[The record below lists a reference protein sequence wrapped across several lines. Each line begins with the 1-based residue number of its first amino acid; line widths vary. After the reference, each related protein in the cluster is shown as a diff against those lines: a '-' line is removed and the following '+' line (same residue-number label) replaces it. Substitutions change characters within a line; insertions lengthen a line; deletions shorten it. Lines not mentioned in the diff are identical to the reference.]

1 MSAKFSLLF
10 FLKRRGGYV
19 EGDLPVYL
27 RITVD
32 GKRAELAIQRKCDPE
47 KWNTRKGCMIGT
59 KDSVKEFNAYLLVV
73 QTKVYEIQ
81 RTLLAEGNPIDPK
94 NIKSNLTGK
103 DKSSKMFLEI
113 FEEHNENMK
122 KLVGRDYSMATLTKY
137 TTCLKALKLFV
148 QFHCKTSDINIRLLD
163 FAFIT
168 SLEMYLKTQ
177 KGVGHNTAM
186 GYVKKVKK
194 IIHFCIANKWLT
206 SDPFVA
212 FKVSINKTS
221 RTFLSEDEMKRLLSK
236 EFKIQR
242 LAEVRDMFLFSCYTG
257 LAYVDAAQL
266 TKNSIIRGS
275 DGTVWIM
282 IDRTKTGVT
291 ANIPLLPQAEKIIFR
306 YEAHPKVIITGKL
319 LPLIS
324 NQKVNAYLKEIATIC
339 GITKELSHHCAR
351 HTFATTVTL
360 SNGVPIETVSK
371 MLGHSSLKSTQHYAK
386 VLDTKVSR
394 DMWKLSG
401 MLD

>member
-19 EGDLPVYL
+19 GGDLPVYL

-47 KWNTRKGCMIGT
+47 KWNAKKGCMIGT
-59 KDSVKEFNAYLLVV
+59 KDSVKEFNAYLLAF

-81 RTLLAEGNPIDPK
+81 RSLLTSDSPLEPEV
-94 NIKSNLTGK
+94 IKRHLTGK
-103 DKSSKMFLEI
+103 DRSAKMFLEV
-113 FEEHNENMK
+113 FEEHNENMR
-122 KLVGRDYSMATLTKY
+122 KLVGKDYSIATLTKY
-137 TTCLKALKLFV
+137 STCLKSLKLFV
-148 QFHCKTSDINIRLLD
+148 QFQYKTSDINIRLMD
-163 FAFIT
+163 FAFLT
-168 SLEMYLKTQ
+168 SLEMYLKTE

-194 IIHFCIANKWLT
+194 IIHFCVANKWLT
-206 SDPFVA
+206 SNPLMA

-221 RTFLSEDEMKRLLSK
+221 RTFLSEAEMRTLINK
-236 EFKIQR
+236 EFQIQR

-257 LAYVDAAQL
+257 LAYVDVAKL
-266 TKNSIIRGS
+266 TKNAIVA
-275 DGTVWIM
+275 DGNGTTWIVV
-282 IDRTKTGVT
+282 DRTKTGVR
-291 ANIPLLPQAEKIIFR
+291 ANIPLLPPAEKIINK
-306 YEAHPKVIITGKL
+306 YEDHPKVLVTGKL
-319 LPLIS
+319 LPMIS
-324 NQKVNAYLKEIATIC
+324 NQKVNAYLKEISVLC

-386 VLDTKVSR
+386 VLDKKVAF
-394 DMWKLSG
+394 DMKRLIG
-401 MLD
+401 IL

>member
-19 EGDLPVYL
+19 GGDLQVYL

-32 GKRAELAIQRKCDPE
+32 GRRAELTIQRKYSPE

-59 KDSVKEFNAYLLVV
+59 KDSVKEFNAYLLAF

-81 RTLLAEGNPIDPK
+81 RTLLADGHHVDPEI
-94 NIKSNLTGK
+94 IKRTITGK
-103 DKSSKMFLEI
+103 DKSSEMFLEI
-113 FEEHNENMK
+113 FEEHNENMR
-122 KLVGRDYSMATLTKY
+122 KLVGKDYSMATLIKY
-137 TTCLKALKLFV
+137 STCLKTLKLFV
-148 QFHCKTSDINIRLLD
+148 QFKYKTGDINIRQMD
-163 FAFIT
+163 FAFLT

-177 KGVGHNTAM
+177 KEVGHNTAM
-186 GYVKKVKK
+186 GYIKKVKK
-194 IIHFCIANKWLT
+194 IIHLCVANKWLT
-206 SDPFVA
+206 YDPFVA
-212 FKVSINKTS
+212 FKVSTNKTS
-221 RTFLSEDEMKRLLSK
+221 RTFLSEEEMKRLSNK
-236 EFKIQR
+236 AFTIHR
-242 LAEVRDMFLFSCYTG
+242 LAEVRYMFLFSCYTG
-257 LAYVDAAQL
+257 LAYVDVAQL
-266 TKNSIIRGS
+266 TRDSIVKGS

-291 ANIPLLPQAEKIIFR
+291 ANIPLLPQAQKIISK
-306 YEAHPKVIITGKL
+306 YEAHPKVIITRKL

-324 NQKVNAYLKEIATIC
+324 NQKVNAYLKEISVIC
-339 GITKELSHHCAR
+339 GINKELSHHCAR

-386 VLDTKVSR
+386 VLDPKIAA
-394 DMWKLSG
+394 DMWRLSG
-401 MLD
+401 ILD

>member
-19 EGDLPVYL
+19 GGDLPVYL

-47 KWNTRKGCMIGT
+47 KWNTKKGCMVGT
-59 KDSVKEFNAYLLVV
+59 KDSVKEFNSFLLAF

-81 RTLLAEGNPIDPK
+81 RSLLMDGNPIDPEI
-94 NIKSNLTGK
+94 IKRNLTGK
-103 DKSSKMFLEI
+103 DRSAKMFLEV
-113 FEEHNENMK
+113 FEEHNENMR
-122 KLVGRDYSMATLTKY
+122 KLVGKDYSLATLTKY
-137 TTCLKALKLFV
+137 STCLKSLKLFV
-148 QFHCKTSDINIRLLD
+148 QFQYKTSDINIRLMD
-163 FAFIT
+163 FAFLT

-194 IIHFCIANKWLT
+194 IIHFCVANKWLA
-206 SDPFVA
+206 SDPFMA

-221 RTFLSEDEMKRLLSK
+221 RTFLSEAEMKSLTNK

-257 LAYVDAAQL
+257 LAYVDVAKL
-266 TKNSIIRGS
+266 TNNAIVE
-275 DGTVWIM
+275 DGNATTWIVM
-282 IDRTKTGVT
+282 DRTKTGVM
-291 ANIPLLPQAEKIIFR
+291 ANIPLLPQAEKIIDK
-306 YEAHPKVIITGKL
+306 YKDHPKVLVTGKL
-319 LPLIS
+319 LPMIS
-324 NQKVNAYLKEIATIC
+324 NQKVNAYLKEISVLC

-386 VLDTKVSR
+386 VLDKKVAS
-394 DMWKLSG
+394 DMKRLIG
-401 MLD
+401 VL